1 MGRGGGRCIIVFK
14 LLRESEIIPYYE
26 SWERFGTCLDL
37 VSAALYR
44 NLINMN
50 SVLYT
55 VMKIIHQLM
64 KLKHMK
70 QETNTSISSL

>member
-14 LLRESEIIPYYE
+14 LLRESEIMPSYE
-26 SWERFGTCLDL
+26 SWERLGTCWDL

-64 KLKHMK
+64 KLKHVT
-70 QETNTSISSL
+70 QDTNTPISSL